1 MNMDNWVRAS
11 ACDAGHCVAVRKIPG
26 VGLGSPTRFVRSSL
40 GERRVIAITE
50 EEWQMFIAGVKAGEF
65 D

>member
-1 MNMDNWVRAS
+1 MNTGEWTRARG
-11 ACDAGHCVAVRKIPG
+11 CDMGHCVEVHKTPG

-40 GERRVIAITE
+40 GDRRVVGFTE
-50 EEWQMFIAGVKAGEF
+50 EEWQEFIKGVKNGEF